1 MRETEEAKAQ
11 RIREYAKR
19 VVAAA
24 PPMTPEQR
32 ARVVELLRPVA
43 VHLVQRQG
51 GDFDGPA

>member
-1 MRETEEAKAQ
+1 MRGTEEAKAQ

-43 VHLVQRQG
+43 VRRVQRKG
-51 GDFDGPA
+51 GDLDGAA

>member
-1 MRETEEAKAQ
+1 MRETEEAKAE

-32 ARVVELLRPVA
+32 ARIVELLRHVA
-43 VHLVQRQG
+43 VRRVQREG
-51 GDFDGPA
+51 GDLDGAA